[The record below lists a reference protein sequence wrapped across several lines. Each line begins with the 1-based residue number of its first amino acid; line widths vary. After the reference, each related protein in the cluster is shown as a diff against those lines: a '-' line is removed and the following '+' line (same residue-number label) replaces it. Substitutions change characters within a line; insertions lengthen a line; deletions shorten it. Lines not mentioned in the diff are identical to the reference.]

1 MDRFVNPAV
10 TERVLNLVC
19 MSLSKQD
26 CDIYIELS
34 QKPFFLIATIYYNN
48 WIQDNSIRHQEAIN
62 LEIDGAEDSLDDLI
76 MEINIRRERHNGYKD
91 L

>member
-1 MDRFVNPAV
+1 MDRFVKPDVVA
-10 TERVLNLVC
+10 RVLDLAG
-19 MSLSKQD
+19 MALSKQD
-26 CDIYIELS
+26 CDIYLELS